1 MVYNKELKKV
11 RDEVIG
17 LATNLLDAN
26 KIILDGFISSNK
38 ELFQDAR
45 GCIKNISSKT
55 NDIDNDII
63 RILAL
68 YSPEAKDLREVVGY
82 LKITNEILRA
92 SSSTRSFAKGVNS
105 IYDSFEKNII
115 EDYIIPMQKSTI
127 KALNST
133 ISMIELECE
142 DDLKDTLNEV
152 LVCES
157 KTDDYYEMIEKR
169 FISDKNKIEDFE
181 KFYTILQTIR
191 KGAKIADRTSSMAN
205 IILYIKLGGRF

>member
-1 MVYNKELKKV
+1 MVYIEELKKV
-11 RDEVIG
+11 RAEVID

-26 KIILDGFISSNK
+26 KIILDGFITSNK
-38 ELFQDAR
+38 ELFQEAR
-45 GCIKNISSKT
+45 KAIKNISSKI
-55 NDIDNDII
+55 NDIDNSII
-63 RILAL
+63 KILAL

-92 SSSTRSFAKGVNS
+92 SSSTRSFAKGINN
-105 IYDSFEKNII
+105 IYESLEKNII
-115 EDYIIPMQKSTI
+115 DDYIIPMQKSTI
-127 KALNST
+127 KALNNI
-133 ISMIELECE
+133 ISMIEIDCE

-152 LVCES
+152 LVQES

-169 FISDKNKIEDFE
+169 FISDATKIEDFE
-181 KFYTILQTIR
+181 KFHTILQTIR

>member
-1 MVYNKELKKV
+1 MVYIEELKKV
-11 RDEVIG
+11 RAEVID

-26 KIILDGFISSNK
+26 KIILDGFTTSNK
-38 ELFQDAR
+38 ELFQEAR
-45 GCIKNISSKT
+45 KAIKNISSKI
-55 NDIDNDII
+55 NDIDNSII
-63 RILAL
+63 KILAL

-92 SSSTRSFAKGVNS
+92 SSSTRSFAKGINN
-105 IYDSFEKNII
+105 IYESLEKNII

-127 KALNST
+127 KALNNI
-133 ISMIELECE
+133 ISMIEIDCE

-152 LVCES
+152 LVQES

-169 FISDKNKIEDFE
+169 FISDATKIEDFE
-181 KFYTILQTIR
+181 KFHTILQTIR